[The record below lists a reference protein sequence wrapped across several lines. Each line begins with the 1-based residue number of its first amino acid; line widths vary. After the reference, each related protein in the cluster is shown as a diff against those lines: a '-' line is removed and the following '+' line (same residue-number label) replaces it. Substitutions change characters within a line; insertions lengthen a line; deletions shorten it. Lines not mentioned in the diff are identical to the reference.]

1 MGLNSALAP
10 SNATKESK
18 ILQSN
23 ADCELDALLFDE
35 FLNLV
40 TKFTN
45 THTHT
50 PLSRVLAKISA
61 ADRFN
66 TMARQGMSF
75 FFQWWLCC
83 RCKYGMTTIS
93 FRSPLHFY
101 YSMYLCCE

>member
-45 THTHT
+45 THT

-75 FFQWWLCC
+75 FSSGGCVAAAS
-83 RCKYGMTTIS
+83 T
-93 FRSPLHFY
+93 
-101 YSMYLCCE
+101 E